1 MTDGLA
7 DAGALRP
14 VAPAEFEQALAHAL
28 QFDGRKA
35 FRRADNMMAS
45 IAAAHVARCLEM
57 SGFVVM
63 KKPAAVTHAA
73 PHYHPHLT
81 P

>member
-1 MTDGLA
+1 
-7 DAGALRP
+7 
-14 VAPAEFEQALAHAL
+14 
-28 QFDGRKA
+28 
-35 FRRADNMMAS
+35 MMAA